1 MKTKTLLTL
10 KQFNGKEVQ
19 IKALGVWP
27 TFRFNEESE
36 DLALGTT
43 TTTTNGQTFDL
54 IKNFISI

>member
-43 TTTTNGQTFDL
+43 TTNGQTFDL

>member
-10 KQFNGKEVQ
+10 KQFSGKEVQ

-43 TTTTNGQTFDL
+43 TTKNGQTLDL

>member
-43 TTTTNGQTFDL
+43 TTKHGQTLDL